1 MLFPEPIFKLLI
13 LSSLTLMGI
22 AAVTLIIMLLRDI
35 KTKNLW

>member
-13 LSSLTLMGI
+13 LLSLALMGGASI
-22 AAVTLIIMLLRDI
+22 ALIVMLLRDI

>member
-13 LSSLTLMGI
+13 LSSLILMGGAAI
-22 AAVTLIIMLLRDI
+22 ALIVMLLRDI